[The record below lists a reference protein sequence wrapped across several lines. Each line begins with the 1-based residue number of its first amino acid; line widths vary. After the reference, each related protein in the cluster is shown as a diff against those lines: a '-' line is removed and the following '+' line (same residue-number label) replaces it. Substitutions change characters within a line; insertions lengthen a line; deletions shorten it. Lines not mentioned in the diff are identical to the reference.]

1 MYDEEPQKHRLRG
14 TTPAAGRTDRLGYED
29 FSWDNPCA
37 WTWRKASKKIKYCAP
52 AISFATHVQFDR
64 LIETNLAEAS

>member
-1 MYDEEPQKHRLRG
+1 MKPSKGKREPLGEVRGSTVSRKRKKGVSPMYDEEPQKHRLRG

-37 WTWRKASKKIKYCAP
+37 
-52 AISFATHVQFDR
+52 
-64 LIETNLAEAS
+64 